1 MQYQVPHFLET
12 EQRILGP
19 FTFHKFIIAIG
30 VGGVLFILYY
40 QMNFVWWLMTAIFA
54 SGITLMLMFG
64 SWNGRPLTRVMVDFF
79 GRLIHTQRYTWSGEA
94 QKESVSEFILTKENL
109 RRLPNTAAPKEKD
122 EKPIHQRFE
131 EISKTLDDRN

>member
-19 FTFHKFIIAIG
+19 FTFHKFIVAIG
-30 VGGVLFILYY
+30 VGAVLLILYY
-40 QMNFVWWLMTAIFA
+40 QISFIWWLAITILV
-54 SGITLMLMFG
+54 GGVTLVLMFG
-64 SWNGRPLTRVMVDFF
+64 SWNGRALTKVIVDLFR
-79 GRLIHTQRYTWSGEA
+79 RLIHPQRYTWSGAA

-109 RRLPNTAAPKEKD
+109 RKLPNTPAPQEKN

-131 EISKTLDDRN
+131 EISKTLDEK